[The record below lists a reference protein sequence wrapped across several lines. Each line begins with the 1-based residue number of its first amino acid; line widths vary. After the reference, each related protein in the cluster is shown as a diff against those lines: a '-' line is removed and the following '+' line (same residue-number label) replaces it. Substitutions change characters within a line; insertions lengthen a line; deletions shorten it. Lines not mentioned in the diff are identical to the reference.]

1 MWATPTS
8 QRSAPLPALTVNSPV
23 IGSKPTWTVCSKLV
37 GYDILG
43 FESLCDGLDPLILFF
58 SVFFL
63 RSRSSGSVSDELNRR
78 EVQSK
83 IPCHSVRC
91 MSLLTLWQRPHVH
104 WRGRVSPITATAIT
118 GQTHWRRWRFVLLT
132 GHCCWVL
139 CHWESSSQSV
149 RLHSL
154 LSSGCRTILLLKCGQ
169 KRGGHN

>member
-1 MWATPTS
+1 MGNPNQSEVCAPSSTYRELPGDRIEAHVDRVLEISWVRYIRLRVVVRRLGPLDLVL
-8 QRSAPLPALTVNSPV
+8 QRLLLAVQVLGLCKRCEEQM
-23 IGSKPTWTVCSKLV
+23 GSSVQ
-37 GYDILG
+37 D
-43 FESLCDGLDPLILFF
+43 SLQF
-58 SVFFL
+58 
-63 RSRSSGSVSDELNRR
+63 RS
-78 EVQSK
+78 
-83 IPCHSVRC
+83 C